1 MYEIIA
7 LVLLVCGSFF
17 KNPQL
22 LIAAGVFFVA
32 SELSSLNDGGDDD
45 ARDVH

>member
-1 MYEIIA
+1 MFESIIA
-7 LVLLVCGSFF
+7 LGLLVCGSFF

-32 SELSSLNDGGDDD
+32 AELSRMNDGSTDHDQ
-45 ARDVH
+45 A